1 MREELQGL
9 RGFLAAAFHDVAE
22 GHDEHRVA
30 REHRRVFVPFAVYCR
45 AAASHIGVIHEVVV
59 QQRVVV
65 VGLQTDGCGH
75 GAVEVFA
82 VDAVG
87 QQEKGGAQALS
98 AFLKNILD
106 GFVKTFGF

>member
-1 MREELQGL
+1 MSIVSPESTAVFSSHL
-9 RGFLAAAFHDVAE
+9 RCSVVHE
-22 GHDEHRVA
+22 G
-30 REHRRVFVPFAVYCR
+30 
-45 AAASHIGVIHEVVV
+45 VV